1 MSDSKSA
8 TADDDDIVR
17 TDIGLADELT
27 MDELIRTMVAQMF
40 ENDNDTATLE
50 VVLNGTDAA
59 EPPKLEL
66 EIRLT
71 SINGVATR
79 SE

>member
-1 MSDSKSA
+1 VSSE
-8 TADDDDIVR
+8 DDVVK

-27 MDELIRTMVAQMF
+27 MDELVRTLVAQMF

-50 VVLNGTDAA
+50 VVLNGTDST
-59 EPPKLEL
+59 EPPRLEL
-66 EIRLT
+66 EVRLT

-79 SE
+79 SDD